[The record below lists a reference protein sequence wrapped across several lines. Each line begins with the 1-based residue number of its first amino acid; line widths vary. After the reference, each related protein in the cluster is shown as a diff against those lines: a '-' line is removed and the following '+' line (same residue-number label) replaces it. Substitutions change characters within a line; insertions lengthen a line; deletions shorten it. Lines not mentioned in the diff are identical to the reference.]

1 MKNETNKYD
10 DFAEHQWYGKR
21 PLFTDLKP
29 KMTTADQFA
38 LPTRCGGNKRV
49 EGTAVAADMSKQSKR
64 SYSVK
69 YYMDEIHQCV
79 DCRRQFIFFAREQ
92 KYWFEELQMPIEVIG
107 RRCFEC
113 RSADK
118 NSKKQMKRYAALKHL
133 DDPSLEEVKFMAT
146 FCLSQLEAEVFHQ
159 KQIQTLRAYL
169 NKLKKM
175 NDDDGETVSFVA
187 GLRVRLHCFEE
198 LSATKLLDKQKDE
211 ASRKALHSW
220 QCY

>member
-10 DFAEHQWYGKR
+10 DFVEHQWYGR
-21 PLFTDLKP
+21 LPLFTDLKS
-29 KMTTADQFA
+29 KMSKADQFA
-38 LPTRCGGNKRV
+38 LHTRCGGYERV
-49 EGTAVAADMSKQSKR
+49 EGTAVAADMTKQRKR

-92 KYWFEELQMPIEVIG
+92 KYWFEELQMPIEVRG

-113 RSADK
+113 RSADRNPK
-118 NSKKQMKRYAALKHL
+118 IQMKRYAALKHMDNPSL
-133 DDPSLEEVKFMAT
+133 DDLKFIAM

-159 KQIQTLRAYL
+159 KQIQTLRSYL
-169 NKLKKM
+169 NKLNKTK
-175 NDDDGETVSFVA
+175 DGDGETNRFVA
-187 GLRVRLHCFEE
+187 DLRIRLHCFEE
-198 LSATKLLDKQKDE
+198 LSAANLLEKQKDE
-211 ASRKALHSW
+211 VSRKALYSW

>member
-113 RSADK
+113 RNTARK
-118 NSKKQMKRYAALKHL
+118 PKAEMKQYAVLKHL
-133 DDPSLEEVKFMAT
+133 NDPTLEEVKFMAS

-159 KQIQTLRAYL
+159 NQIQTLRAYL
-169 NKLKKM
+169 NKLEKM
-175 NDDDGETVSFVA
+175 NDDDGETTRFIVDF
-187 GLRVRLHCFEE
+187 RIRLHCFEE
-198 LSATKLLDKQKDE
+198 LNAAKLLEKQKDE
-211 ASRKALHSW
+211 ASRSTSHFW
-220 QCY
+220 QVY